1 MAPVLALLGLGLLL
15 RPWLG
20 AISRRELSRLLFY
33 VFLPALLIDRLAQ
46 RSPDLSELLLPALL
60 GSGLALAIT
69 AVALRAWRQLPAAE
83 RAGIIPCTIRFNGA
97 FVGLPIMLML
107 TRNSSEA
114 EQLVGDYLLMLAS
127 LVPVTHFAAIIGI
140 LVPLQRAEQERQG
153 EHPWWQACQA
163 VGKAVA
169 TNPVI
174 IACSVGVGLGWFVPG
189 SLSATTPG
197 ITIHLLGQGAVPL
210 ALLVAGASI
219 DLSQLKR
226 IGIPCAQAA
235 GVKLMVMPAL
245 AWLGCWMLAIDEGIA
260 RNLVILMGCPVA
272 AGAVAMAQS
281 MGAQVTITAA
291 AVALTT
297 LLAPF
302 TLSLW
307 LLILG

>member
-1 MAPVLALLGLGLLL
+1 MLWSLLHTMAPVLALLGLGLLL

-33 VFLPALLIDRLAQ
+33 VFLPALLTDRLAQ

-153 EHPWWQACQA
+153 EQPWWQACQA

-174 IACSVGVGLGWFVPG
+174 IASLGWRRPRMVCARQSERNDPGYYHSFVRPRRG
-189 SLSATTPG
+189 PIS
-197 ITIHLLGQGAVPL
+197 
-210 ALLVAGASI
+210 VAGRWG
-219 DLSQLKR
+219 QH
-226 IGIPCAQAA
+226 
-235 GVKLMVMPAL
+235 
-245 AWLGCWMLAIDEGIA
+245 
-260 RNLVILMGCPVA
+260 
-272 AGAVAMAQS
+272 
-281 MGAQVTITAA
+281 
-291 AVALTT
+291 
-297 LLAPF
+297 
-302 TLSLW
+302 
-307 LLILG
+307 